1 MIDNGENT
9 ILIVDDTET
18 NIDILVELLGDEYD
32 ILVAL
37 DGKSALEIAKEERV
51 DLILLDIMM
60 PEMSGF
66 EVCEALKK
74 DDKTRYI
81 PVIFITAKSD
91 DDSIDEAYEV
101 GGIDYVLK
109 PFRPRE
115 LRVRV
120 KTQLRLKALSSF
132 FESAQG
138 KM

>member
-1 MIDNGENT
+1 MQNSGNT

-37 DGKSALEIAKEERV
+37 DGKSALEIAKEEIV

-66 EVCEALKK
+66 EVCEELKK
-74 DDKTRYI
+74 DDKTRDI

-91 DDSIDEAYEV
+91 DDSIDEAYKV

>member
-1 MIDNGENT
+1 MQNSGNT

-37 DGKSALEIAKEERV
+37 DGKSALEIAKEEIV

-60 PEMSGF
+60 PKMSGF
-66 EVCEALKK
+66 EVCEELKK
-74 DDKTRYI
+74 DDKTRNI

-91 DDSIDEAYEV
+91 DDSIDEAYKV

-120 KTQLRLKALSSF
+120 ETQLRLKALSSF

>member
-1 MIDNGENT
+1 MQNSGNT

-37 DGKSALEIAKEERV
+37 DGKSALEIASEEIV

-60 PEMSGF
+60 PKMSGF
-66 EVCEALKK
+66 EVCEELKK
-74 DDKTRYI
+74 DDKTRDI

-91 DDSIDEAYEV
+91 DDSIDEAYKI

>member
-1 MIDNGENT
+1 M
-9 ILIVDDTET
+9 
-18 NIDILVELLGDEYD
+18 LGDEYD

-66 EVCEALKK
+66 EVCKALKK
-74 DDKTRYI
+74 DDKTRDI

-91 DDSIDEAYEV
+91 DDSIDEAYKI